1 MRKMKMKTFTIL
13 TAIAVSLPMIFC
25 SSDVVFG
32 QQSSNK
38 NITVVMQPI
47 NDPDDD
53 IRNSFS
59 DELAELLRGSGYEK

>member
-13 TAIAVSLPMIFC
+13 TAIAVSLPVIFC

>member
-1 MRKMKMKTFTIL
+1 MKINLKMFTIL

>member
-13 TAIAVSLPMIFC
+13 TAIAVSLPVIFC

-32 QQSSNK
+32 QQSSSK